1 MVGDWQGRG
10 GRGGGGSRRGR
21 KRSGEENFSFK
32 QSHGFQQGQMSES
45 FVVPWG
51 GD

>member
-1 MVGDWQGRG
+1 MGVGGQGRW
-10 GRGGGGSRRGR
+10 R
-21 KRSGEENFSFK
+21 KQKGKEERSGEENFSFK
-32 QSHGFQQGQMSES
+32 QSHGFQQGQISES